1 MSTSSDAADQIVK
14 YSLDGVEVIAKL
26 SGSGVKNIAA
36 MIFAILNN
44 KKKTKGKTTL
54 TNMLKSEKALNI
66 FSIRRKELKTFAE
79 GAKAY
84 GIPYCVL
91 MDKDKKNPDSIV
103 DIMVKDEDA
112 VRINR
117 VVKKLNLNT
126 VDLAQLKTEV
136 VKTREEKNG
145 QQPVDIGVQEKS
157 KKEQFEDLIAKKPIQ
172 KESNT
177 NENFNMEKIEKNP
190 LSKNSSKMS
199 EGVAN
204 KKSVREELNEIKDE
218 IRQESDNSNKQK
230 TKVKANTKTKNKNK
244 TKKNKSKVRN

>member
-126 VDLAQLKTEV
+126 VDLAQVKTEV
-136 VKTREEKNG
+136 VKTREEKSG
-145 QQPVDIGVQEKS
+145 QQPADIGVQEKS
-157 KKEQFEDLIAKKPIQ
+157 KKEQFEDLIVKKPIQ
-172 KESNT
+172 NESRVE
-177 NENFNMEKIEKNP
+177 ENFNTGKIEKNP
-190 LSKNSSKMS
+190 LSRSSSKMS
-199 EGVAN
+199 EGVSN
-204 KKSVREELNEIKDE
+204 RKSVKQEIKEIKEE
-218 IRQESDNSNKQK
+218 IRKESDNGN
-230 TKVKANTKTKNKNK
+230 KVKSNTKTKNKA
-244 TKKNKSKVRN
+244 KKNKSKVRN

>member
-26 SGSGVKNIAA
+26 SGSGLKNIAA
-36 MIFAILNN
+36 MIFAILND

-79 GAKAY
+79 GAKGY

-126 VDLAQLKTEV
+126 VDLAQVKTEV
-136 VKTREEKNG
+136 VKTREENG
-145 QQPVDIGVQEKS
+145 QQPVNIGVQEKS

-172 KESNT
+172 NESNT

-230 TKVKANTKTKNKNK
+230 TKVKANTKTKNK

>member
-91 MDKDKKNPDSIV
+91 MDKDKKDPNSIV
-103 DIMVKDEDA
+103 DIMIKDEDA

-117 VVKKLNLNT
+117 VVKRLNINT
-126 VDLAQLKTEV
+126 VELAEVRTEV
-136 VKTREEKNG
+136 VKTREEKIG
-145 QQPVDIGVQEKS
+145 QQSVDIGVQEKS

-172 KESNT
+172 NESRIE
-177 NENFNMEKIEKNP
+177 ENFNMGKIEKNP
-190 LSKNSSKMS
+190 LSRSSSKMS
-199 EGVAN
+199 EGVSN
-204 KKSVREELNEIKDE
+204 RKSVRQEIKEIKEE
-218 IRQESDNSNKQK
+218 IRKESDNGIKQNN
-230 TKVKANTKTKNKNK
+230 KVKSNTKTKSK

>member
-91 MDKDKKNPDSIV
+91 MDKDKKDPNSIV
-103 DIMVKDEDA
+103 DIMIKDEDA

-117 VVKKLNLNT
+117 VVKRLNINT
-126 VDLAQLKTEV
+126 VELAEV
-136 VKTREEKNG
+136 RTREEKIG

-157 KKEQFEDLIAKKPIQ
+157 KKEQFEDLIVKKPSQ
-172 KESNT
+172 NESRVE
-177 NENFNMEKIEKNP
+177 ENFNTGKIEKNP
-190 LSKNSSKMS
+190 LSRSSSKMS
-199 EGVAN
+199 EGVSN
-204 KKSVREELNEIKDE
+204 RKSVRQEIKEIKEE
-218 IRQESDNSNKQK
+218 IRKESDNGNKQK
-230 TKVKANTKTKNKNK
+230 AKVKSNTKTKNKV
-244 TKKNKSKVRN
+244 KKNKSIVRN